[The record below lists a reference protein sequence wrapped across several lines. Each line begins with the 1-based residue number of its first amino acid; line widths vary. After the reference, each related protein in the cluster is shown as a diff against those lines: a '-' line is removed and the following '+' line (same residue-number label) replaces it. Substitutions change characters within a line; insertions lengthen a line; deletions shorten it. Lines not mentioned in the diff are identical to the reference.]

1 MSINKRTLK
10 QRAIDLLGNNWL
22 SKLLFQE
29 LPLDHVTPRSQLYVL
44 QREERGDGVSY
55 RPIRATIEDILAGG
69 IEARDEGNAFTTYLP
84 TEIFDES
91 NANATSTSEETFS
104 EGGAVIY

>member
-10 QRAIDLLGNNWL
+10 QRAKELLENTWL

-29 LPLDHVTPRSQLYVL
+29 LPLDRVTPRSQLYVL

-69 IEARDEGNAFTTYLP
+69 LEPRDEGNAFTTYLP
-84 TEIFDES
+84 TEIFDEGDS
-91 NANATSTSEETFS
+91 GTTYTAEETFD
-104 EGGAVIY
+104 EAGASLF